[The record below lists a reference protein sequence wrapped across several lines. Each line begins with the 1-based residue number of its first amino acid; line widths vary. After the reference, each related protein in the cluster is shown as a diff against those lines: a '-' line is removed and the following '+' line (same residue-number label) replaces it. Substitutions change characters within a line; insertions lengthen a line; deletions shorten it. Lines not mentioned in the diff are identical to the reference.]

1 MMGSF
6 RFYLQILI
14 NNLLRY
20 TINSSVNN
28 GYMEGGTECENTFRI
43 LNSKRN
49 NKKVYHSQQ
58 FGFKLHI
65 LSIFVNTYNKINSQ
79 LLFQNQNQNS
89 LLSCFVH

>member
-14 NNLLRY
+14 NNPLRY
-20 TINSSVNN
+20 TINSLVNN

-49 NKKVYHSQQ
+49 NKKVYHS
-58 FGFKLHI
+58 
-65 LSIFVNTYNKINSQ
+65 
-79 LLFQNQNQNS
+79 
-89 LLSCFVH
+89 